1 MIIETR
7 EGYINTDYI
16 VEIVN
21 GLMDFGWADVD
32 HFRSIKVNPHL
43 SPSMGYSFARLV
55 IMSSG
60 LKTVFTQ
67 HTLPYDQLEQFIEL
81 ERSKTWKTLN
91 QPEEEQQKSLPPEQS
106 KN

>member
-1 MIIETR
+1 MLIETR
-7 EGYINTDYI
+7 DGYINTDYI

-21 GLMDFGWADVD
+21 GMMDYGWADID
-32 HFRSIKVNPHL
+32 HFRSIKVNSHL
-43 SPSMGYSFARLV
+43 SPSMGYTYARLV

-91 QPEEEQQKSLPPEQS
+91 PPKEDQPKSLTPDQS